1 VSNIFVRIIG
11 EFKDKEFKRAQKS
24 TLGLTRSFDN
34 LKRSAARAFIAVA
47 GIAALKRSFEAFA
60 KADQAIQSFNKSLD
74 NLGLKYE
81 AASAVD
87 FIEQLEKATAVSKDQ
102 LFPAFRTLVSATL
115 NVAKAQDVLK
125 SALDISAGTGS
136 SLTTVTTALARAYN
150 GNYSSL
156 GKLQNAYTGAELQ
169 ALGFDAALVMLN
181 NEFSGQA
188 AADAA
193 TYQGKIEKLTLA
205 VGDAKE
211 AIGEGLVDA
220 FEILGAGD
228 YDKGLELL
236 ASGASK
242 LATSLKLAAKAA
254 AIFKYTFTTN
264 PFDKDTDQFIA
275 DLNRA
280 FTGRVDPAKTRALY
294 RERAKYLKE
303 EQAKTNKIRKDRE
316 KIAALLEKEKK
327 NQKIIAEAQKGFD
340 LERIQIEAALKGKI
354 NDVEEYRLKL
364 QRAILNENV
373 DNVIKYTGLLQEAE
387 AQAAELADLLA
398 RLPEMAE
405 NPFTDWPSV
414 IQRIQYLLKE
424 LDFQIPIDVLFA
436 EKGLKLDQDKM
447 TVTKLDTMNV
457 NATNVFING
466 NVNPFGTTKDDFKK
480 KTDDDID
487 SSDDNTDSTDDNTAA
502 VNDLT
507 DQIKTL
513 TDLRTL
519 TTSGTGINF
528 LLKEHID
535 TLSSELSKN
544 NTVNAI
550 VDEATQR
557 AAMAAAALAAT
568 YSNFDVAGFRMKENA
583 PTVVVNLTE
592 NLQNMT
598 EVLIEE
604 QYQYQRSGGRL
615 TYNTTAI

>member
-1 VSNIFVRIIG
+1 MSNIFVRIIG

>member
-1 VSNIFVRIIG
+1 MSNIFVRIIG

-242 LATSLKLAAKAA
+242 LATGLKLAAKAA

-316 KIAALLEKEKK
+316 KIAKLLETEKK
-327 NQKIIAEAQKGFD
+327 KQQIIAEAQKGFD

-447 TVTKLDTMNV
+447 TVTKLDSMNV
-457 NATNVFING
+457 NANNVYING
-466 NVNPFGTTKDDFKK
+466 ALANQPKLAAPSLPWAG
-480 KTDDDID
+480 ID
-487 SSDDNTDSTDDNTAA
+487 MSTPAGSLAAANIAVADALAAEEAASVALAEADSA
-502 VNDLT
+502 VA
-507 DQIKTL
+507 
-513 TDLRTL
+513 
-519 TTSGTGINF
+519 
-528 LLKEHID
+528 EID
-535 TLSSELSKN
+535 ALMAEF
-544 NTVNAI
+544 
-550 VDEATQR
+550 D
-557 AAMAAAALAAT
+557 AAMAEFEASTILSSVTPSTTVNVTVEGNVISEYDLAQT
-568 YSNFDVAGFRMKENA
+568 IIN
-583 PTVVVNLTE
+583 
-592 NLQNMT
+592 
-598 EVLIEE
+598 E

-615 TYNTTAI
+615 TFNQVAI